1 MIFCNTEKNSEE
13 KRAEGS
19 SKVARHPWTV
29 GLGGKKESMNMV
41 PIKTFSSNFSFF
53 FFFGPCGCF
62 S

>member
-1 MIFCNTEKNSEE
+1 MIFCNTVKKNLEE

-41 PIKTFSSNFSFF
+41 PIKTFSSKFF